1 MYNIQRCASHR
12 RGAGELVRYIGG
24 ALRYMFKNFIF
35 IFLFALLP
43 SYFLA
48 MCVDFESL
56 ARLVRGFFTDGKFLF
71 YDLFFMLSPV
81 NARGWPF
88 AIAAAVCVI
97 VCMPMLLGL
106 IEKHMRLGIR
116 TFKGVLGRFDCNF
129 LATLVVTVVFFACY
143 EVWALLTAGLM
154 YAESL
159 LFEGAAGSAVVLA
172 TLIGMVALLCYGAS
186 FILMWLPCRLL
197 TGCGYLEAL
206 RYSNQLAVKKR
217 GRLFL
222 SVFLPVAVA
231 LVLDLLVVG
240 LSALGNMNIPV
251 LLTVELLVLLLF
263 LYYASLMFVA
273 YFDLTG
279 EERLDLVAHKT
290 V

>member
-1 MYNIQRCASHR
+1 M
-12 RGAGELVRYIGG
+12 RYIGG

-35 IFLFALLP
+35 IFVFALLP

-48 MCVDFESL
+48 MSVDLESL
-56 ARLVRGFFTDGKFLF
+56 ARLVRGFFTDGEFFF
-71 YDLFFMLSPV
+71 YDLFFVLSPF

-88 AIAAAVCVI
+88 AIVCGVCTL

-129 LATLVVTVVFFACY
+129 LATLVITCVLFACY
-143 EVWALLTAGLM
+143 EVWAVITAGLL

-159 LFEGAAGSAVVLA
+159 LLAGIASSIVVLI
-172 TLIGMVALLCYGAS
+172 TLIGLVAVLCYGAS
-186 FILMWLPCRLL
+186 YMLLWLPCRLL
-197 TGCGYLEAL
+197 TGCGYMEAL

-217 GRLFL
+217 GSLFL
-222 SVFLPVAVA
+222 SVFLPVAIG

-240 LSALGNMNIPV
+240 LSSLGNLNIPV
-251 LLTVELLVLLLF
+251 VLTVELLVLLLF

-279 EERLDLVAHKT
+279 EERLDLAHKPA
-290 V
+290 